1 MTTDTTQ
8 PEEPAATNDRGA
20 AARGKMTWGDRFR
33 WIIWR
38 HLAFGGLAGALVF
51 FCLSLTPSLLPRVS
65 LLQGAATGIAIA
77 IGYGLGSAV
86 SSLIR
91 MFMKTEPGADTK
103 RIAWWVL
110 LGAAVVLVPLFLY
123 LGRGW
128 QENVRELMDM
138 PSQAGWQ
145 VLMIILVAVAIAY
158 VILVI
163 ARTIRLMTRG
173 LINFADRF
181 IPRTA
186 AVVAGVVVA
195 TLLVLGFVQG
205 FVLDPLVGALNA
217 TFSVVNDGTEPG
229 IVQPTNPERSGSPES
244 LVTWESLGVKGR
256 DFIGTGPSTAEIED
270 FTGQTAEEPIRV
282 YIGLKSADDVD
293 ARVALAMEELDRTG
307 AWDRDV
313 LTVFTTT
320 GTGWVDARA
329 ADPLEYMHGGDTA
342 SVALQYSYLPSWI
355 SFLVDQEKAADAGS
369 GMINAVYDRWSQ
381 LPEDSR
387 PRLLLFG
394 ESLGSFGTESA
405 FEDINDM
412 VSKIDGALL
421 VGPVFQNDIHNQ
433 VTADRE
439 EGTPAWRPVYEDGE
453 HVRFVVSPPDLLEP
467 PTEWAPTRVVYL
479 QNASD
484 PITYW
489 KPDLLFSPPE
499 WLDDPRGPDVSPD
512 MFWMPII
519 TFLQTAV
526 DMAYS
531 TGVPAGHG
539 HVYGANPV
547 DSWAAIY
554 TPEGWTD
561 DDTQRLRDIIGH
573 EK

>member
-1 MTTDTTQ
+1 MTETTHSDG
-8 PEEPAATNDRGA
+8 PADPAADA
-20 AARGKMTWGDRFR
+20 AQPDGKMTWGDRLR
-33 WIIWR
+33 WIFWR

-65 LLQGAATGIAIA
+65 LLQGAATGIAVA
-77 IGYGLGSAV
+77 IGYGLGSAA
-86 SSLIR
+86 SALIR
-91 MFMKTEPGADTK
+91 KVIPREPGTGTK
-103 RIAWWVL
+103 RAAWWVL
-110 LGAAVVLVPLFLY
+110 LGAAIVLVPLFLY
-123 LGRGW
+123 LGRRW
-128 QENVRELMDM
+128 QETVRTLMDM
-138 PSQAGWQ
+138 PSQPGWQ
-145 VLMIILVAVAIAY
+145 VAVILLVALGIAY
-158 VILVI
+158 LILVI

-186 AVVAGVVVA
+186 AVVAGVAVA
-195 TLLVLGFVQG
+195 TILVLGFVQG
-205 FVLDPLVGALNA
+205 FILNPLLDGLNA
-217 TFSVVNDGTEPG
+217 AFAEVNDGTEPG
-229 IVQPTNPERSGSPES
+229 IVQPENPERSGSPQS
-244 LVTWESLGVKGR
+244 SVTWESLGVKGR
-256 DFIGTGPSTAEIED
+256 DFIGSGPSTAEIEA
-270 FTGQTAEEPIRV
+270 FTGQPAEEPIRV
-282 YIGLKSADDVD
+282 YVGLKSADDVE

-313 LTVFTTT
+313 LAVFTTT

-342 SVALQYSYLPSWI
+342 LVALQYSYLPSWI
-355 SFLVDQEKAADAGS
+355 SFLVDQEKAADAGT
-369 GMINAVYDRWSQ
+369 GMISAVHERWSQ
-381 LPEDSR
+381 MPEDAR

-405 FEDINDM
+405 FEDIDDM
-412 VSKIDGALL
+412 IAQIDGALL
-421 VGPVFQNDIHNQ
+421 VGPVFQNEIHTNLTENRQ
-433 VTADRE
+433 EDST
-439 EGTPAWRPVYEDGE
+439 AWRPVYEDGRY
-453 HVRFVVSPPDLLEP
+453 VRFVVSPPDLLEP
-467 PTEWAPTRVVYL
+467 PTEWDATRVVYL
-479 QNASD
+479 QNSSD

-489 KPDLLFSPPE
+489 KPDLLLGSPD

-512 MFWMPII
+512 MFYIPII

-547 DSWAAIY
+547 DAWAAIY

-561 DDTQRLRDIIGH
+561 DHTQRLRDIIGH

>member
-1 MTTDTTQ
+1 MTETTHDDGPTDPADDAAQ
-8 PEEPAATNDRGA
+8 PD
-20 AARGKMTWGDRFR
+20 GKMTWGDRFR
-33 WIIWR
+33 WIFWR

-65 LLQGAATGIAIA
+65 LLQGAATGIAVA
-77 IGYGLGSAV
+77 IGYGLGSAA
-86 SSLIR
+86 SALIR
-91 MFMKTEPGADTK
+91 KVIPREPGADAK

-110 LGAAVVLVPLFLY
+110 LGAAIVLVPLFLY
-123 LGRGW
+123 LGRRW
-128 QENVRELMDM
+128 QETVRELMEM

-145 VLMIILVAVAIAY
+145 VAVILLVALGIAY
-158 VILVI
+158 LILVI

-195 TLLVLGFVQG
+195 TILVLGFVQG
-205 FVLDPLVGALNA
+205 FILNPLLDGLNA
-217 TFSVVNDGTEPG
+217 AFAEVNDGTEPG
-229 IVQPTNPERSGSPES
+229 IVQPENPERSGSPAS
-244 LVTWESLGVKGR
+244 SVTWESLGVKGR
-256 DFIGTGPSTAEIED
+256 DFIGSGPSTAEIED
-270 FTGQTAEEPIRV
+270 FTGQPAEEPIRV
-282 YIGLKSADDVD
+282 YVGLKSADDVE

-307 AWDRDV
+307 AWDREV
-313 LTVFTTT
+313 LAVFTTT

-342 SVALQYSYLPSWI
+342 LVALQYSYLPSWI
-355 SFLVDQEKAADAGS
+355 SFLVDQEKAADAGT
-369 GMINAVYDRWSQ
+369 GMISAVYERWSQ
-381 LPEDSR
+381 MPEDAR

-405 FEDINDM
+405 FEDIDDM
-412 VSKIDGALL
+412 ISSIDGALL
-421 VGPVFQNDIHNQ
+421 VGPVFQNEIHTNLTENRQ
-433 VTADRE
+433 EDS
-439 EGTPAWRPVYEDGE
+439 PSWRPVYQDGR

-467 PTEWAPTRVVYL
+467 PTEWASTRVVYL
-479 QNASD
+479 QNSSD

-489 KPDLLFSPPE
+489 KPDLLLGSPD

-512 MFWMPII
+512 MFYMPII

-547 DSWAAIY
+547 DAWAAIY

-561 DDTQRLRDIIGH
+561 DHTQRLRDIIGH